1 MKKIILILCIIS
13 IVVLVVLMGYNS
25 NTQKMISISDDS
37 EESCNKWCNEGV
49 DSWIDDSLG
58 KTKTTLKASEIC
70 EC

>member
-1 MKKIILILCIIS
+1 MKKIILILCIIA
-13 IVVLVVLMGYNS
+13 IVILAVLIHTS
-25 NTQKMISISDDS
+25 STQKMISISDDP

-49 DSWIDDSLG
+49 DSLIDDSQG